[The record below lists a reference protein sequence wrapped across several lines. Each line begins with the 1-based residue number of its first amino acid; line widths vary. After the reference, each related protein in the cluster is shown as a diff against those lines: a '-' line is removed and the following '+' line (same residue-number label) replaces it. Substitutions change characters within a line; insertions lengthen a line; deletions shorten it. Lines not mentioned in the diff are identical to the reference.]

1 MSGQELENWNADS
14 VTSDLREQVEDLGPF
29 EDPLR
34 DIVYNKVSCKSV
46 GWRKI
51 VSDNRL
57 GSSNGDGK
65 NLSAVSRTF
74 LVFTSTQLQIERFNS
89 VSTLNHHQ
97 GWYQIIRL
105 TFLF

>member
-14 VTSDLREQVEDLGPF
+14 VTSDLREQVEDLGLF

-34 DIVYNKVSCKSV
+34 DIVYNRVSCKSV

-51 VSDNRL
+51 VSDNQL
-57 GSSNGDGK
+57 GSCNGDGK

-74 LVFTSTQLQIERFNS
+74 LRLLLNPEEWFNLGS
-89 VSTLNHHQ
+89 IQDSTLNHH
-97 GWYQIIRL
+97 
-105 TFLF
+105 